1 MNTKNYAYRSGKRG
15 ERKLMDDFK
24 PITTQEEF
32 DAAIKSRLAR
42 ERETI
47 TKQYADYDSMKT
59 QLQQL
64 TDAKAAF
71 ETSAKESADQIKS
84 LNEQLT
90 AANTKIKDFE
100 VANLKTS
107 AALAAGIPMEFAGR
121 LSGET
126 KEDIEK
132 DAASVAKLFKAGNNR
147 GVPRFEQNEGVPA
160 SEEEA
165 RKNEFRKLVKEIQNK
180 GE

>member
-1 MNTKNYAYRSGKRG
+1 MEFT
-15 ERKLMDDFK
+15 

-32 DAAIKSRLAR
+32 DAAIRARLAR
-42 ERETI
+42 ERDTV
-47 TKQYADYDSMKT
+47 TKQYADYDQLKT

-64 TDAKAAF
+64 TDAKAAY
-71 ETSAKESADQIKS
+71 ETSAKESADKIKTLS
-84 LNEQLT
+84 DELA
-90 AANTKIKDFE
+90 AANTKIKGYE

-107 AALAAGIPMEFAGR
+107 AALAAGIPMEFAER

-132 DAASVAKLFKAGNNR
+132 DAASVAKLFKARNTK
-147 GVPRFEQNEGVPA
+147 GVPRFEQDEGVPA

>member
-1 MNTKNYAYRSGKRG
+1 
-15 ERKLMDDFK
+15 MDFT

-64 TDAKAAF
+64 TEAKDAY
-71 ETSAKESADQIKS
+71 ESSSQENANKIKTLS
-84 LNEQLT
+84 EDLA
-90 AANTKIKDFE
+90 AANAKIKGYE
-100 VANLKTS
+100 VASLKTS
-107 AALAAGIPMEFAGR
+107 AALAAGIPMEFADR

-132 DAASVAKLFKAGNNR
+132 DAASVAKLFKARNNKN
-147 GVPRFEQNEGVPA
+147 VPRFEQDEGVPA
-160 SEEEA
+160 SKEEA
-165 RKNEFRKLVKEIQNK
+165 RKSEFRSLIKNLKNE

>member
-1 MNTKNYAYRSGKRG
+1 
-15 ERKLMDDFK
+15 MDFT

-32 DAAIKSRLAR
+32 DAAIKARLAR
-42 ERETI
+42 ERDTI
-47 TKQYADYDSMKT
+47 TKQYADYDNMKT

-64 TDAKAAF
+64 TDAKAAY
-71 ETSAKESADQIKS
+71 ESSAKESADKIKTLS
-84 LNEQLT
+84 EDLA
-90 AANTKIKDFE
+90 AANTKIKGYE

-107 AALAAGIPMEFAGR
+107 AALAAGIPMEFADR

-132 DAASVAKLFKAGNNR
+132 DAAAVAKLFKARNNK
-147 GVPRFEQNEGVPA
+147 GVPGFEPDEGIPA

-165 RKNEFRKLVKEIQNK
+165 RKSEFRKLTKEIREK

>member
-1 MNTKNYAYRSGKRG
+1 MEFT
-15 ERKLMDDFK
+15 

-32 DAAIKSRLAR
+32 DAAIKARLAR
-42 ERETI
+42 ERETV
-47 TKQYADYDSMKT
+47 TKQFADYDSMKA

-64 TDAKAAF
+64 TDAKSAF
-71 ETSAKESADQIKS
+71 ESSAKESADKIKT
-84 LNEQLT
+84 LNDELA
-90 AANTKIKDFE
+90 AANAKIKGFE

-107 AALAAGIPMEFAGR
+107 AALAAGIPMEFAER

-132 DAASVAKLFKAGNNR
+132 DAASVAKLFKARNNK
-147 GVPRFEQNEGVPA
+147 GVPPFEQNEGVPA

-165 RKNEFRKLVKEIQNK
+165 RKNELRKLVKQIQDK

>member
-1 MNTKNYAYRSGKRG
+1 
-15 ERKLMDDFK
+15 MDFT

-47 TKQYADYDSMKT
+47 TKQFADYEDVKT
-59 QLQQL
+59 QLQKL
-64 TDAKAAF
+64 TEAKAAY
-71 ETSAKESADQIKS
+71 ETSAKENADQIKN
-84 LNEQLT
+84 LNDQLS
-90 AANTKIKDFE
+90 AANDRIKGFE

-107 AALAAGIPMEFAGR
+107 AALAAGLPMEFADR

-132 DAASVAKLFKAGNNR
+132 DAASVAKLFKARNNK
-147 GVPRFEQNEGVPA
+147 GVPSFQPDEGVPA
-160 SEEEA
+160 SDEEA
-165 RKNEFRKLVKEIQNK
+165 RKSELRKLVRDIKDK

>member
-1 MNTKNYAYRSGKRG
+1 MEFT
-15 ERKLMDDFK
+15 
-24 PITTQEEF
+24 PINTQEEF
-32 DAAIKSRLAR
+32 DAAIKARLAR
-42 ERETI
+42 ERDTI

-71 ETSAKESADQIKS
+71 ESSAKESADKIKTLS
-84 LNEQLT
+84 DELA
-90 AANTKIKDFE
+90 AANTKIKGYE

-107 AALAAGIPMEFAGR
+107 AALAAGIPMEFAER

-132 DAASVAKLFKAGNNR
+132 DAASVAKLFKARNTK
-147 GVPRFEQNEGVPA
+147 GVPKFEQNEGVPV

-165 RKNEFRKLVKEIQNK
+165 RKNEYRKLVQEIQNK

>member
-1 MNTKNYAYRSGKRG
+1 MEFT
-15 ERKLMDDFK
+15 

-32 DAAIKSRLAR
+32 DAAIRARLAR
-42 ERETI
+42 ERDTV
-47 TKQYADYDSMKT
+47 TKQYADYDQLKT

-64 TDAKAAF
+64 TDAKAAY
-71 ETSAKESADQIKS
+71 ESSAKESADRIKTLS
-84 LNEQLT
+84 NELA
-90 AANTKIKDFE
+90 AANTKIKGYE

-107 AALAAGIPMEFAGR
+107 AALAAGIPMEFAER

-132 DAASVAKLFKAGNNR
+132 DAASVAKLFKARNTK
-147 GVPRFEQNEGVPA
+147 GVPRFEQDEGVPA